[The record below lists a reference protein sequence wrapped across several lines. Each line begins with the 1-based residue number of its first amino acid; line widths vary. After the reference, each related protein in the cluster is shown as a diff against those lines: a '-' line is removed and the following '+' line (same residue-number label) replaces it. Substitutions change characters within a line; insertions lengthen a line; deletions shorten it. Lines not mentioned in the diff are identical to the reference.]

1 MANNYTDLKNNYMYG
16 YKNRLNNF
24 YQNYKNFENDLD
36 DPIFTGFTFH
46 INMEQ
51 SPLFQGGTSYSG
63 TSGGSGLSSQI
74 QTSLKNKH
82 VNRDTSN
89 YAVTTTTVDKINS
102 SKIGYGNQTNIY
114 SEGVDYNAIEY
125 IYMVDRVLGIDSF
138 NSTGTSS
145 LSSSTKTQS
154 QKEDAILYASK
165 AAVPTTPE
173 QTKAYNQAAKL
184 AALQDKIDA
193 DNDSATSVNE
203 AKKQEK
209 LNEKKAAYAEKN
221 QNYIDS
227 IATKFTELNDEY
239 TKAKD
244 EYEKKWQ
251 QFQDCNQ
258 DYAAIA
264 LEKQNE
270 LNAVEKIKDLVSASS
285 SILEEYISL
294 KISLADTQKSLDDV
308 AKGTNTDSSTK
319 LESDKKGIEESLD
332 ALKSKAANIAS
343 SFEKFKSNYSADYN
357 DLTASID
364 GISIQSQSIS
374 DTAYDAIKS
383 NLAASSE
390 YKDKS
395 IESDWLKSSDYTSI
409 LSLAYCNYDAADKI
423 NTINETLGKLRTEAN
438 KLQSEL
444 YGCESSIEKTTIVD
458 GSPVTTTEYTGLGT
472 PDNPSDTSL
481 YGKAKQSRE
490 ELIALKNSEEMQIL
504 SKASDEIDAAMSSF
518 DETTNVISSLSNN
531 PPQSNNE
538 YDTDDDDGFV
548 SQKSDENNDDTIYT
562 QNSADR
568 ITQIV
573 PDDETLKSMT
583 TSTNVSAPQTCIDL
597 IGFINGMKKLT
608 DSYPYIFQSV
618 TGLDDAY
625 KNYFKMS
632 EPFQGSGENKI
643 TINCYESVDMKVS
656 AMFNKYFNAVYDRE
670 YKRERLPMNLRRFNC
685 SIFVHDIRNF
695 RHALNL
701 LYKDKNTFGE
711 DADNVSNIG
720 MIAEIALNHLSAI
733 EFKFFDCEISQDD
746 TGGIFDT
753 INNADLGEQRMTKF
767 SFTYGNCY
775 INFLPFADLVTK
787 MSTSG
792 KNDGLANEKNIVTA
806 TRKVEFVDGVT
817 KKSSQ
822 KTEDGS
828 TFEEEEKKIPYISNS
843 LTKNIV
849 YEQTDSSKS
858 QQRTKS
864 GEEDVEDLYMDDIDV
879 YDDYSIDNN
888 NRKLTTSDGYSNNL
902 GTYLDYNGRRVS
914 GVIGNVNYGEGY
926 YYDYVDYLG
935 NVEYDDFDEAIEF
948 RHKRNPYQL
957 NYDERQVQLAE
968 ERALDMAM
976 QSLSASTG
984 YTKEDIYNKLGLGN
998 VYKDIRTSGEET
1010 SNSLTSSYNVN
1021 TGNVKLKDD
1030 KLESDE
1036 TDKHLREE
1044 TDTAKTNYKSETT
1057 RQSFNSENLTYR
1069 HGDLTNT
1076 DMIGTISGTE
1086 QSVTYSTLNEDI
1098 DKSSNKDYTDVFS
1111 NADAQAFSVND
1122 IERGTSITDYVL
1134 SENTND
1140 TNNELTDIGM
1150 VYEKIKISDDELS
1163 NGEMNP
1169 TDIDNEEHDTLK
1181 SIGTISMDNEASG
1194 VTKSIDGKD
1203 DKPKETGY
1211 TEELGTTISK
1221 TNGDIELYKSE
1232 QNVYGI
1238 ENNED
1243 IKETSDIGVVNQ
1255 FDDNAKDL
1263 ENIGKLA
1270 NDIKVS
1276 QDVKEINVDDYKKK
1290 AETEIYKSS
1299 NIDDDTLINDK
1310 NVVEG
1315 LGKIISN
1322 EINVSNSKSLGKIDN
1337 QTKQSSTYIS
1347 EKINTPSNDTL
1358 EYVKKIGK
1366 VITGDDKKV
1375 SKEDLESL
1383 DNLNDLTI

>member
-51 SPLFQGGTSYSG
+51 SPLFQGGTAYSG
-63 TSGGSGLSSQI
+63 TSGGTGLSSQI
-74 QTSLKNKH
+74 QASLNSKH
-82 VNRDTSN
+82 DSRDTSN

-102 SKIGYGNQTNIY
+102 SKIGYGNQSNIY

-145 LSSSTKTQS
+145 LSSSLKVQS

-165 AAVPTTPE
+165 AAVPTTSE

-184 AALQDKIDA
+184 AAMQDKIDKN
-193 DNDSATSVNE
+193 NDSATSVNE

-221 QNYIDS
+221 ANYLKS
-227 IATKFTELNDEY
+227 ISEKFTQLNDNY
-239 TKAKD
+239 TTAKNN
-244 EYEKKWQ
+244 YEEKWQ

-258 DYAAIA
+258 DYAAIT

-270 LNAVEKIKDLVSASS
+270 LNAVEKIKDLSSAST

-294 KISLADTQKSLDDV
+294 KISLDDTQKSLNDI
-308 AKGTNTDSSTK
+308 AKGTNTDNSNS
-319 LESDKKGIEESLD
+319 LEAKKKEIEESIT
-332 ALKSKAANIAS
+332 ALNSKAANIAS
-343 SFEKFKSNYSADYN
+343 SFETFKSNYAADYN

-364 GISIQSQSIS
+364 GINIQSQTIS

-383 NLAASSE
+383 NLASSSE

-438 KLQSEL
+438 KLQAEL
-444 YGCESSIEKTTIVD
+444 YGCEGSVEKTTIVD
-458 GSPVTTTEYTGLGT
+458 GIPVTTTEYTGLGT
-472 PDNPSDTSL
+472 PDNPSDNSD
-481 YGKAKQSRE
+481 YGKAKQARE
-490 ELIALKNSEEMQIL
+490 ELTALQNSEEMLTL
-504 SKASDEIDAAMSSF
+504 SKASDEIAAVMSSF
-518 DETTNVISSLSNN
+518 DETTNAISSLSNN
-531 PPQSNNE
+531 PQQANNE
-538 YDTDDDDGFV
+538 YDADDD
-548 SQKSDENNDDTIYT
+548 DDTIYT

-573 PDDETLKSMT
+573 PDDETLNSMT

-701 LYKDKNTFGE
+701 LYKDKNRFGE

-806 TRKVEFVDGVT
+806 TRKVESIDGVS
-817 KKSSQ
+817 KKASQ

-828 TFEEEEKKIPYISNS
+828 TFEEEEKKIPYISNP

-849 YEQTDSSKS
+849 YEQTDTSKS
-858 QQRTKS
+858 HQRAKS
-864 GEEDVEDLYMDDIDV
+864 GEEDVEDLYMGDIDE
-879 YDDYSIDNN
+879 YDDYSINNN
-888 NRKLTTSDGYSNNL
+888 NRKMTTSDGYSNNL
-902 GTYLDYNGRRVS
+902 GTYLDYSGRRVS
-914 GVIGNVNYGEGY
+914 GIIGNVNYGEGY

-957 NYDERQVQLAE
+957 NYDESQVQIAE

-1030 KLESDE
+1030 KLENEE

-1044 TDTAKTNYKSETT
+1044 TDTAKSNYKSEAT
-1057 RQSFNSENLTYR
+1057 RQTFSSENLTYR

-1086 QSVTYSTLNEDI
+1086 QSVTYNTLNEDI
-1098 DKSSNKDYTDVFS
+1098 DKSSNKDYTDIFN
-1111 NADAQAFSVND
+1111 NADTQAFSIND

-1134 SENTND
+1134 SQNTND
-1140 TNNELTDIGM
+1140 NNNELTDIGR
-1150 VYEKIKISDDELS
+1150 VYEKIKVSDDELS

-1169 TDIDNEEHDTLK
+1169 TNIDNEEHDTLK
-1181 SIGTISMDNEASG
+1181 SIGTISMDNKTSG

-1203 DKPKETGY
+1203 DKPEETGY

-1238 ENNED
+1238 ANDED
-1243 IKETSDIGVVNQ
+1243 IKETSNIGVVNQ

-1276 QDVKEINVDDYKKK
+1276 QDVKEITVDEYKKK
-1290 AETEIYKSS
+1290 TETEIYKSS
-1299 NIDDDTLINDK
+1299 NIDDGTIINDK

-1322 EINVSNSKSLGKIDN
+1322 EINVENSKPLGKIDS
-1337 QTKQSSTYIS
+1337 QTKQSSSYIS
-1347 EKINTPSNDTL
+1347 EKVNTPSNDTL
-1358 EYVKKIGK
+1358 EYVRKIGK

>member
-51 SPLFQGGTSYSG
+51 SPLFQGGTAYSG
-63 TSGGSGLSSQI
+63 TSGGTGLSSQI
-74 QTSLKNKH
+74 QASLNSKH
-82 VNRDTSN
+82 DSRDTSN

-102 SKIGYGNQTNIY
+102 SKIGYGNQSNIY

-145 LSSSTKTQS
+145 LSSSLKVQS

-165 AAVPTTPE
+165 AAVPTTSE

-184 AALQDKIDA
+184 AAMQDKIDKN
-193 DNDSATSVNE
+193 NDSATSVNE

-221 QNYIDS
+221 ANYLKS
-227 IATKFTELNDEY
+227 ISEKFTQLNDNY
-239 TKAKD
+239 TTAKNN
-244 EYEKKWQ
+244 YEEKWQ

-258 DYAAIA
+258 DYAAIT

-270 LNAVEKIKDLVSASS
+270 LNAVEKIKDLSSAST

-294 KISLADTQKSLDDV
+294 KISLDDTQKSLNDI
-308 AKGTNTDSSTK
+308 AKGTNTDNSNS
-319 LESDKKGIEESLD
+319 LEAKKKEIEESIT
-332 ALKSKAANIAS
+332 ALNSKAANIAS
-343 SFEKFKSNYSADYN
+343 SFETFKSNYAADYN

-364 GISIQSQSIS
+364 GINIQSQTIS

-383 NLAASSE
+383 NLASSSE

-438 KLQSEL
+438 KLQAEL
-444 YGCESSIEKTTIVD
+444 YGCEGSVEKTTIVD
-458 GSPVTTTEYTGLGT
+458 GIPVTTTEYTGLGT
-472 PDNPSDTSL
+472 PDNPSDNSD
-481 YGKAKQSRE
+481 YGKAKQARE
-490 ELIALKNSEEMQIL
+490 ELTALQNSEEMLTL
-504 SKASDEIDAAMSSF
+504 SKASDEIAAVMSSF
-518 DETTNVISSLSNN
+518 DETTNAISSLSNN
-531 PPQSNNE
+531 PQQANNE
-538 YDTDDDDGFV
+538 YDADDD
-548 SQKSDENNDDTIYT
+548 DDTIYT

-573 PDDETLKSMT
+573 PDDETLNSMT

-701 LYKDKNTFGE
+701 LYKDKNRFGE

-806 TRKVEFVDGVT
+806 TRKVESIDGVS
-817 KKSSQ
+817 KKASQ

-828 TFEEEEKKIPYISNS
+828 TFEEEEKKIPYISNP

-849 YEQTDSSKS
+849 YEQTDTSKS
-858 QQRTKS
+858 HQRAKS
-864 GEEDVEDLYMDDIDV
+864 GEEDVEDLYMGDIDE
-879 YDDYSIDNN
+879 YDDYSINNN
-888 NRKLTTSDGYSNNL
+888 NRKMTTSDGYSNNL
-902 GTYLDYNGRRVS
+902 GTYLDYSGRRVS
-914 GVIGNVNYGEGY
+914 GIIGNVNYGEGY

-957 NYDERQVQLAE
+957 NYDESQVQIAE

-1030 KLESDE
+1030 KLENEE

-1044 TDTAKTNYKSETT
+1044 TDTAKSNYKSETT
-1057 RQSFNSENLTYR
+1057 RQSFSSENLTYR

-1098 DKSSNKDYTDVFS
+1098 DKSSNKDYTDIFN
-1111 NADAQAFSVND
+1111 NADTQAFSIND

-1134 SENTND
+1134 SQNTND
-1140 TNNELTDIGM
+1140 NNNELTDIGR
-1150 VYEKIKISDDELS
+1150 VYEKIKVSDDELS

-1169 TDIDNEEHDTLK
+1169 TNIDNEEHDTLK
-1181 SIGTISMDNEASG
+1181 SIGTISMDNKTSG

-1203 DKPKETGY
+1203 DKPEETGY

-1238 ENNED
+1238 ANDED
-1243 IKETSDIGVVNQ
+1243 IKETSNIGVVNQ

-1276 QDVKEINVDDYKKK
+1276 QDVKEITVDEYKKK
-1290 AETEIYKSS
+1290 TETEIYKSS
-1299 NIDDDTLINDK
+1299 NIDDGTIINDK

-1322 EINVSNSKSLGKIDN
+1322 EINVENSKPLGKIDS
-1337 QTKQSSTYIS
+1337 QTKQSSSYIS
-1347 EKINTPSNDTL
+1347 EKVNTPSNDTL
-1358 EYVKKIGK
+1358 EYVRKIGK

>member
-51 SPLFQGGTSYSG
+51 SPLFQGGTAYSG
-63 TSGGSGLSSQI
+63 TSGGTGLSSQI
-74 QTSLKNKH
+74 QASLNSKH
-82 VNRDTSN
+82 DSRDTSN

-102 SKIGYGNQTNIY
+102 SKIGYGNQSNIY

-145 LSSSTKTQS
+145 LSSSLKVQS

-165 AAVPTTPE
+165 AAVPTTSE

-184 AALQDKIDA
+184 AAMQDKIDKN
-193 DNDSATSVNE
+193 NDSATSVNE

-221 QNYIDS
+221 ANYLKS
-227 IATKFTELNDEY
+227 ISEKFTQLNDNY
-239 TKAKD
+239 TTAKNN
-244 EYEKKWQ
+244 YEEKWQ

-258 DYAAIA
+258 DYAAIT

-270 LNAVEKIKDLVSASS
+270 LNAVEKIKDLSSAST

-294 KISLADTQKSLDDV
+294 KISLDDTQKSLNDI
-308 AKGTNTDSSTK
+308 AKGTNTDNSNS
-319 LESDKKGIEESLD
+319 LEAKKKEIEESIT
-332 ALKSKAANIAS
+332 ALNSKAANIAS
-343 SFEKFKSNYSADYN
+343 SFETFKSNYAADYN

-364 GISIQSQSIS
+364 GINIQSQTIS

-383 NLAASSE
+383 NLASSSE

-438 KLQSEL
+438 KLQAEL
-444 YGCESSIEKTTIVD
+444 YGCEGSVEKTTIVD
-458 GSPVTTTEYTGLGT
+458 GIPVTTTEYTGLGT
-472 PDNPSDTSL
+472 PDNPSDNSD
-481 YGKAKQSRE
+481 YGKAKQARE
-490 ELIALKNSEEMQIL
+490 ELTALQNSEEMLTL
-504 SKASDEIDAAMSSF
+504 SKASDEIAAVMSSF
-518 DETTNVISSLSNN
+518 DETTNAISSLSNN
-531 PPQSNNE
+531 PQQANNE
-538 YDTDDDDGFV
+538 YDADDD
-548 SQKSDENNDDTIYT
+548 DDTIYT

-573 PDDETLKSMT
+573 PDDETLNSMT

-701 LYKDKNTFGE
+701 LYKDKNRFGE

-806 TRKVEFVDGVT
+806 TRKVESIDGVS
-817 KKSSQ
+817 KKASQ

-828 TFEEEEKKIPYISNS
+828 TFEEEEKKIPYISNP

-849 YEQTDSSKS
+849 YEQTDTSKS
-858 QQRTKS
+858 HQRAKS
-864 GEEDVEDLYMDDIDV
+864 GEEDVEDLYMGDIDE
-879 YDDYSIDNN
+879 YDDYSINNN
-888 NRKLTTSDGYSNNL
+888 NRKMTTSDGYSNNL
-902 GTYLDYNGRRVS
+902 GTYLDYSGRRVS
-914 GVIGNVNYGEGY
+914 GIIGNVNYGEGY

-957 NYDERQVQLAE
+957 NYDESQVQIAE

-1030 KLESDE
+1030 KLENEE

-1044 TDTAKTNYKSETT
+1044 TDTAKSNYKSETT
-1057 RQSFNSENLTYR
+1057 RQSFSSENLTYR

-1098 DKSSNKDYTDVFS
+1098 DKSSNKDYTDIFN
-1111 NADAQAFSVND
+1111 NADTQAFSIND

-1134 SENTND
+1134 SQNTND
-1140 TNNELTDIGM
+1140 NNNELTDIGK
-1150 VYEKIKISDDELS
+1150 VYEKIKVSDDELS

-1169 TDIDNEEHDTLK
+1169 TNIDNEEHDTLK
-1181 SIGTISMDNEASG
+1181 SIGTISMDNKTSG

-1203 DKPKETGY
+1203 DKPEETGY

-1238 ENNED
+1238 ANDED
-1243 IKETSDIGVVNQ
+1243 IKETSNIGVVNQ

-1276 QDVKEINVDDYKKK
+1276 QDVKEITVDEYKKK
-1290 AETEIYKSS
+1290 TETEIYKSS
-1299 NIDDDTLINDK
+1299 NIDDGTIINDK

-1322 EINVSNSKSLGKIDN
+1322 EINVENSKPLGKIDS
-1337 QTKQSSTYIS
+1337 QTKQSSSYIS
-1347 EKINTPSNDTL
+1347 EKVNTPSNDTL
-1358 EYVKKIGK
+1358 EYVRKIGK

>member
-51 SPLFQGGTSYSG
+51 SPLFQGGTAYSG
-63 TSGGSGLSSQI
+63 TSGGTGLSSQI
-74 QTSLKNKH
+74 QASLNSKH
-82 VNRDTSN
+82 DSRDTSN

-102 SKIGYGNQTNIY
+102 SKIGYGNQSNIY

-145 LSSSTKTQS
+145 LSSSLKVQS

-165 AAVPTTPE
+165 AAVPTTSE
-173 QTKAYNQAAKL
+173 QAKAYNQAAKL
-184 AALQDKIDA
+184 AAMQDKIDKN
-193 DNDSATSVNE
+193 NDSATSVNE

-221 QNYIDS
+221 ANYLKS
-227 IATKFTELNDEY
+227 ISEKFTQLNDNY
-239 TKAKD
+239 TTAKNN
-244 EYEKKWQ
+244 YEEKWQ

-258 DYAAIA
+258 DYAAIT

-270 LNAVEKIKDLVSASS
+270 LNAVEKIKDLSSAST

-294 KISLADTQKSLDDV
+294 KISLDDTQKSLNDI
-308 AKGTNTDSSTK
+308 AKGTNTDNSNS
-319 LESDKKGIEESLD
+319 LEAKKKEIEESIT
-332 ALKSKAANIAS
+332 ALNSKAANIAS
-343 SFEKFKSNYSADYN
+343 SFETFKSNYAADYN

-364 GISIQSQSIS
+364 GINIQSQTIS

-383 NLAASSE
+383 NLASSSE

-438 KLQSEL
+438 KLQAEL
-444 YGCESSIEKTTIVD
+444 YGCEGSVEKTTIVD
-458 GSPVTTTEYTGLGT
+458 GIPVTTTEYTGLGT
-472 PDNPSDTSL
+472 PDNPSDNSD
-481 YGKAKQSRE
+481 YGKAKQARE
-490 ELIALKNSEEMQIL
+490 ELTALQNSEEMLTL
-504 SKASDEIDAAMSSF
+504 SKASDEIAAVMSSF
-518 DETTNVISSLSNN
+518 DETTNAISSLSNN
-531 PPQSNNE
+531 PQQANNE
-538 YDTDDDDGFV
+538 YDADDD
-548 SQKSDENNDDTIYT
+548 DDTIYT

-573 PDDETLKSMT
+573 PDDETLNSMT

-701 LYKDKNTFGE
+701 LYKDKNRFGE

-775 INFLPFADLVTK
+775 INFLPFSDLVTK

-806 TRKVEFVDGVT
+806 TRKVESIDGVS
-817 KKSSQ
+817 KKASQ

-828 TFEEEEKKIPYISNS
+828 TFEEEEKKIPYISNP

-849 YEQTDSSKS
+849 YEQTDTSKS
-858 QQRTKS
+858 HQRAKS
-864 GEEDVEDLYMDDIDV
+864 GEEDVEDLYMGDIDE
-879 YDDYSIDNN
+879 YDDYSINNN
-888 NRKLTTSDGYSNNL
+888 NRKMTTSDGYSNNL
-902 GTYLDYNGRRVS
+902 GTYLDYSGRRVS
-914 GVIGNVNYGEGY
+914 GIIGNVNYGEGY

-935 NVEYDDFDEAIEF
+935 NVEYDDFDEDIEF

-1030 KLESDE
+1030 KLENEE

-1044 TDTAKTNYKSETT
+1044 TDTAKSNYKSEAT
-1057 RQSFNSENLTYR
+1057 RQTFSSENLTYR

-1086 QSVTYSTLNEDI
+1086 QSVTYNTLNEDI
-1098 DKSSNKDYTDVFS
+1098 DKSSNKDYTDIFN
-1111 NADAQAFSVND
+1111 NADTQAFSIND

-1134 SENTND
+1134 SQNTND
-1140 TNNELTDIGM
+1140 NNNELTDIGK
-1150 VYEKIKISDDELS
+1150 VYEKIKVSDDELS

-1169 TDIDNEEHDTLK
+1169 TNIDNEEHDTLK
-1181 SIGTISMDNEASG
+1181 SIGTISMDNKTSG

-1203 DKPKETGY
+1203 DKPEETGY

-1238 ENNED
+1238 ENDED
-1243 IKETSDIGVVNQ
+1243 IKETSNIGVVNQ
-1255 FDDNAKDL
+1255 FNDNAKDL

-1276 QDVKEINVDDYKKK
+1276 QDVKEITVDEYKKK
-1290 AETEIYKSS
+1290 TETEIYKSS
-1299 NIDDDTLINDK
+1299 NIDDGTIINDK

-1322 EINVSNSKSLGKIDN
+1322 EINVENSKPLGKIDS
-1337 QTKQSSTYIS
+1337 QTKQSSSYIS
-1347 EKINTPSNDTL
+1347 EKVNTPSNDTL
-1358 EYVKKIGK
+1358 EYVRKIGK

>member
-51 SPLFQGGTSYSG
+51 SPLFQGGTAYSG
-63 TSGGSGLSSQI
+63 TSGGTGLSSQI
-74 QTSLKNKH
+74 QASLKSKH
-82 VNRDTSN
+82 DSRDTSN

-145 LSSSTKTQS
+145 LSSSLKVQS

-165 AAVPTTPE
+165 AAVPTTSE

-184 AALQDKIDA
+184 AAMQDKINKN
-193 DNDSATSVNE
+193 NDSATSVNE

-221 QNYIDS
+221 ANYLKS
-227 IATKFTELNDEY
+227 ISEKFTQLNDNY
-239 TKAKD
+239 TTAKNN
-244 EYEKKWQ
+244 YEEKWQ

-258 DYAAIA
+258 DYAAIT

-270 LNAVEKIKDLVSASS
+270 LNAVEKIKDLSSAST

-294 KISLADTQKSLDDV
+294 KISLDDTQKSLNDI
-308 AKGTNTDSSTK
+308 AKGTNTDNSNS
-319 LESDKKGIEESLD
+319 LEAKKKEIEESITTLN
-332 ALKSKAANIAS
+332 SKAANIAS
-343 SFEKFKSNYSADYN
+343 SFETFKSNYAADYN

-364 GISIQSQSIS
+364 GINIQSQTIS

-383 NLAASSE
+383 NLASSSE

-438 KLQSEL
+438 KLQAEL
-444 YGCESSIEKTTIVD
+444 YGCEGSVEKTTIVD
-458 GSPVTTTEYTGLGT
+458 GIPVTTTEYTGLGT
-472 PDNPSDTSL
+472 PDNPSDNSD
-481 YGKAKQSRE
+481 YGKAKQARE
-490 ELIALKNSEEMQIL
+490 ELTALQNSEEMLTL
-504 SKASDEIDAAMSSF
+504 SKASDEIAAVMSSF
-518 DETTNVISSLSNN
+518 DETTNAISSLSNN
-531 PPQSNNE
+531 PQQANNE
-538 YDTDDDDGFV
+538 YDADDD
-548 SQKSDENNDDTIYT
+548 DDTIYT

-573 PDDETLKSMT
+573 PDDETLNSMT

-701 LYKDKNTFGE
+701 LYKDKNRFGE

-806 TRKVEFVDGVT
+806 TRKVESIDGVS
-817 KKSSQ
+817 KKASQ

-828 TFEEEEKKIPYISNS
+828 TFEEEEKKIPYISNP

-849 YEQTDSSKS
+849 YEQTDTSKS
-858 QQRTKS
+858 HQRAKS
-864 GEEDVEDLYMDDIDV
+864 GEEDVEDLYMGDIDE
-879 YDDYSIDNN
+879 YDDYSINNN
-888 NRKLTTSDGYSNNL
+888 NRKMTTSDGYSNNL
-902 GTYLDYNGRRVS
+902 GTYLDYSGRRVS
-914 GVIGNVNYGEGY
+914 GIIGNVNYGEGY

-1030 KLESDE
+1030 KLGNEE

-1044 TDTAKTNYKSETT
+1044 TDTAKSNYKSETT
-1057 RQSFNSENLTYR
+1057 RQSFSSENLTYR

-1086 QSVTYSTLNEDI
+1086 QSVTYNTLNEDI
-1098 DKSSNKDYTDVFS
+1098 DKSSNKDYTDIFN
-1111 NADAQAFSVND
+1111 NADTQAFSIND

-1134 SENTND
+1134 SQNTND
-1140 TNNELTDIGM
+1140 NNNELTDIGR
-1150 VYEKIKISDDELS
+1150 VYEKIKVSDDELS

-1181 SIGTISMDNEASG
+1181 SIGTISMDNKTSG

-1203 DKPKETGY
+1203 DKPEETGY

-1276 QDVKEINVDDYKKK
+1276 QDVKEITVDEYKKK
-1290 AETEIYKSS
+1290 TETEIYKSS
-1299 NIDDDTLINDK
+1299 NIDDGTIINDK

-1337 QTKQSSTYIS
+1337 QTKQNSSYIS